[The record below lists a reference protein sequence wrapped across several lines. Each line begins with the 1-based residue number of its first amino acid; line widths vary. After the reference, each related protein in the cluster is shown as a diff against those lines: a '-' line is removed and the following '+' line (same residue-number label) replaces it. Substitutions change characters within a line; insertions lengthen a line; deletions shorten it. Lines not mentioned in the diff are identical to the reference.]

1 LQAICGVFGKSR
13 QAHYKRISRENELA
27 MQQVIIIKLVEAIR
41 ADMPKIGG
49 RKLYFMLRETMLA
62 HDIDIGRD
70 RFFDVLSAFGYL
82 VRRRK
87 RRKPITTDSNHPF
100 YKYPNLIKNMEVLYP
115 NHVWV
120 SDITYIALVHKFA
133 YLSLITDVYSRKII
147 GYCLFPTLAAQGS
160 INALNMALSYRKQKA
175 PLIHHSDR
183 GLQYCCRD
191 YTRTLENSGIGISMT
206 ENGDPYENAVAERL
220 NGILKTEF
228 DLYKAFRNFEAAS
241 ECVDKAIAIYNEQR
255 PHLSCDYLTPN
266 QAYQSSGKLKNKWKK
281 DVSLETA

>member
-1 LQAICGVFGKSR
+1 MRAICGVFGKSR
-13 QAHYKRISRENELA
+13 QAHYKRVSRENELA
-27 MQQVIIIKLVEAIR
+27 MQQVILIKLVEGIR
-41 ADMPKIGG
+41 VDMPKIGG

-70 RFFDVLSAFGYL
+70 KFFDVLSAFGYL

-100 YKYPNLIKNMEVLYP
+100 YKYPNLIKDIEVLYP

-120 SDITYIALVHKFA
+120 SDITYIALTHKFA

-160 INALNMALSYRKQKA
+160 LNALDMALSLRNHKA
-175 PLIHHSDR
+175 PLTHHSDR
-183 GLQYCCRD
+183 GLQYCCGD
-191 YTRTLENSGIGISMT
+191 YTRTLEKNGIRISMT

-220 NGILKTEF
+220 NGILKMEF
-228 DLYKAFRNFEAAS
+228 DLYKAFKNYEAAS
-241 ECVDKAIAIYNEQR
+241 ECVDRAIAIYNDQR
-255 PHLSCDYLTPN
+255 PHLSCDYMTPN
-266 QAYQSSGKLKNKWKK
+266 QAFKSTGKLKNKWKK
-281 DVSLETA
+281 E